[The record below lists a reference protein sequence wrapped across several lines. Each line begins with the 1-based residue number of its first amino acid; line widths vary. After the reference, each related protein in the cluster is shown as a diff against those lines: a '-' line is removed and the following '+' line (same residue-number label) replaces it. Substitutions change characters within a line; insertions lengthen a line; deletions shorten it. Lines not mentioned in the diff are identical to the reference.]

1 MLPWWLLSVA
11 LAAEIRGMTV
21 STPTWGREWG
31 TDAMAGTVQTLD
43 ELGVNWVSYHP
54 YARITDQGELQWR
67 DFDPQ
72 APPDWLV
79 RPIREAHARGMK
91 VMVAPHLAQW
101 GSSFGWRGAIA
112 FSDPAARARFFA
124 DYERWLVAVATAVWE
139 ADALV
144 VGSELDGTIQ
154 HEAEWRAIIAS
165 ARRVFPGPITY
176 ASNWDKFEQVPFWDA
191 LDAAGI
197 QAYFPVASA
206 PAVPNGPAFDQ
217 AWADI
222 HRRLRLF
229 HQRTG
234 KYVVFTELGY
244 DAGVEAAVRPWESG
258 SGGQLGAALQ
268 QECLRAALRALDREP
283 VVLGAFL
290 WKWFPGEATPN
301 DFRMSNPELRA
312 IIAEA
317 WRER

>member
-31 TDAMAGTVQTLD
+31 SDAMASTVQTLD
-43 ELGVNWVSYHP
+43 GLGVNWVSYHP
-54 YARITDQGELQWR
+54 YAGITDQGELRWR
-67 DFDPQ
+67 EFDPR

-91 VMVAPHLAQW
+91 VMVTPHLAHW
-101 GSSFGWRGAIA
+101 GSSFGWRGAIT
-112 FSDPAARARFFA
+112 FPDPAARARFFA
-124 DYERWLVAVATAVWE
+124 AYERWLLLVASAVRE

-154 HEAEWRAIIAS
+154 HEAEWRAIIS
-165 ARRVFPGPITY
+165 SVRRVFPGPITY
-176 ASNWDKFEQVPFWDA
+176 AANWDKFEQVPFWDA

-197 QAYFPVASA
+197 QAYFPVAPSPEA
-206 PAVPNGPAFDQ
+206 AWPA
-217 AWADI
+217 I
-222 HRRLRLF
+222 HEKLRLF

-244 DAGVEAAVRPWESG
+244 DAGPQAAHKPWESG
-258 SGGQLGAALQ
+258 SGGPEGALLQ
-268 QECLRAALRALDREP
+268 QQCLRAALRALDREP
-283 VVLGAFL
+283 AVLGAFL
-290 WKWFPGEATPN
+290 WKWFPGEEPPN
-301 DFRMSNPELRA
+301 DFRMSDPELRA

-317 WRER
+317 WSRP